1 MSGWGNTEEEE
12 SSQVLRKAKLIVR
25 PPEQCNDDSV
35 YGSNFTANML
45 CASDADGGN
54 MDSRQG
60 DSGGPLGMGLQK

>member
-1 MSGWGNTEEEE
+1 MSGWGDTGEDE
-12 SSQVLRKAKLIVR
+12 SSQVLRKAKLNVW

-60 DSGGPLGMGLQK
+60 DSGGPLGK